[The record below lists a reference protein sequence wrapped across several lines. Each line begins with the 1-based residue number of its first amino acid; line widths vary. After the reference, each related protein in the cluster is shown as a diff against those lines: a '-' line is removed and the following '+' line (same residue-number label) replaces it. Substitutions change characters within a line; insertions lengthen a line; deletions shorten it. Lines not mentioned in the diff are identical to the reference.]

1 MSGAGTEAA
10 PYDFGMAASAEFW
23 AQAGRSAM
31 QAREQAGRMMAA
43 AMNAMP
49 GMGGDAPVFAAL
61 PPDTAE
67 LARAGQAT
75 RDLWTAATG
84 LSLGAKVGTPEY
96 EELALPDGHVGVFV
110 GGKSQKL
117 LAPAVAAF
125 LQRHDAVGQAEGAPL
140 A

>member
-31 QAREQAGRMMAA
+31 QAQEQVGRMRAE
-43 AMNAMP
+43 AMKAIP
-49 GMGGDAPVFAAL
+49 GMGGDAPAVAAL
-61 PPDTAE
+61 SPDTAE
-67 LARAGQAT
+67 LVRAGQAAP
-75 RDLWTAATG
+75 DLWTAATG

-96 EELALPDGHVGVFV
+96 EELALPGGHVGVFV
-110 GGKSQKL
+110 GGKAQKL
-117 LAPAVAAF
+117 FAPAVAAF
-125 LQRHDAVGQAEGAPL
+125 LQRHDAAGQAEGAPL